1 MSKHAIVDLE
11 MCKSVKQT
19 QKKPI
24 MEIIQIGA
32 VLLNEDNNI
41 IDTFNI
47 YVKPE
52 YGYVDGF
59 IHGLT
64 GINNSDLVNA
74 PMIEEAME
82 QFMDWLPEDVIC
94 VSWSDTDKHQI
105 KKELKYKNINIAGVD
120 KILEQWQ
127 DCQKMFSKKL
137 KEKKAYSLEEA
148 LNMCDIEA
156 EGKAHNGYYDARNTA
171 TLYTKMETE
180 KDFKINE
187 LYKAA
192 KDNKVEGLSYSMGEL
207 FAGLKL
213 ED

>member
-11 MCKSVKQT
+11 MCKSIRQT
-19 QKKPI
+19 EKKPI

-32 VLLNEDNNI
+32 VLLDEDNSI
-41 IDTFNI
+41 IDDFNI

-64 GINNSDLVNA
+64 GINNSDLINA
-74 PMIEEAME
+74 PMIKEAMLK
-82 QFMDWLPEDVIC
+82 FMEWLPKGTIC
-94 VSWSDTDKHQI
+94 VSWSDTDKYQI
-105 KKELKYKNINIAGVD
+105 KKELKYKNI
-120 KILEQWQ
+120 KIDGIETIIQQWQ

-137 KEKKAYSLEEA
+137 KEKKSYSLEEA
-148 LNMCDIEA
+148 LNMCDIEP
-156 EGKAHNGYYDARNTA
+156 EGKAHNGYYDAKNTA

-180 KDFKINE
+180 SDFKINE

-192 KDNKVEGLSYSMGEL
+192 KDDKVEGLSYSMGEL
-207 FAGLKL
+207 FAGLKF
-213 ED
+213 EN